1 MNPMR
6 LDTLL
11 RFGQILF
18 VAVLAATLV
27 ISWRDGRRDRARLAT
42 QLAAAQQSL
51 AAAASRQ
58 HDRDAQLAQTLAA
71 IEAQKSARL
80 TPDQIVARL
89 ARQIPLP
96 APLTLHSAPSGES
109 ASSASSA
116 SSGSRDTRPAPA
128 EGVAA
133 PLANR
138 DALRHAVAETAEEP
152 REQAAV
158 PRNPRS
164 AAPASPVPGKV
175 LPDAP
180 LAHEAVLPAQDL
192 KPLYSFALDCQACQ
206 ARLAA
211 AQADLADEKLKTA
224 SLARERDTAL
234 QAAKGGSLLRRVS
247 RACCGW
253 DPTSAFPLSL
263 PASYS
268 SSPLDFLSYRTGLAI
283 EFRAAGAPPAPA
295 ALNSIN
301 GPHHQPHQPL
311 QRHQANAS
319 APTHHPHQHPQHG
332 ITHGNARQT
341 RHLVCPL
348 RTPPAFLPRQ
358 QRPQKT

>member
-116 SSGSRDTRPAPA
+116 SSGSRDARPAPA
-128 EGVAA
+128 EGVNA

-158 PRNPRS
+158 ARNPRS

-175 LPDAP
+175 IPDAP

-234 QAAKGGSLLRRVS
+234 QAAKGGSLLRRVA
-247 RACCGW
+247 RAAKWFVIG
-253 DPTSAFPLSL
+253 A
-263 PASYS
+263 
-268 SSPLDFLSYRTGLAI
+268 
-283 EFRAAGAPPAPA
+283 AAGALA
-295 ALNSIN
+295 AKAA
-301 GPHHQPHQPL
+301 H
-311 QRHQANAS
+311 
-319 APTHHPHQHPQHG
+319 
-332 ITHGNARQT
+332 
-341 RHLVCPL
+341 
-348 RTPPAFLPRQ
+348 
-358 QRPQKT
+358 

>member
-96 APLTLHSAPSGES
+96 APLTLHSAPSGE
-109 ASSASSA
+109 SA

-234 QAAKGGSLLRRVS
+234 QAAKGGSLLRRVA
-247 RACCGW
+247 RAAKWFVIG
-253 DPTSAFPLSL
+253 A
-263 PASYS
+263 
-268 SSPLDFLSYRTGLAI
+268 
-283 EFRAAGAPPAPA
+283 AAGALA
-295 ALNSIN
+295 AKAA
-301 GPHHQPHQPL
+301 H
-311 QRHQANAS
+311 
-319 APTHHPHQHPQHG
+319 
-332 ITHGNARQT
+332 
-341 RHLVCPL
+341 
-348 RTPPAFLPRQ
+348 
-358 QRPQKT
+358 